1 MSDPTVSRLLPG
13 ARRGD
18 PAALDELIR
27 SFRPAIYRY
36 CRSRLPDHEAAE
48 DVTQEV
54 TLAMVEALPRHRA
67 EDHALGAFVFGIASN
82 KVAMWHRSSYRRPEA
97 PIERIPDRADAAPG
111 PAEIAEGNDGLE
123 RLMAC
128 IEQLPERFQE
138 ILMLR
143 VAAGLSAEETG
154 AVLGLSAGAVRVAQ
168 HRALTRLRE
177 ITSAGV
183 TR

>member
-13 ARRGD
+13 ASRGD
-18 PAALDELIR
+18 PAALEELIR

-54 TLAMVEALPRHRA
+54 TLAMVEALPRHRS
-67 EDHALGAFVFGIASN
+67 EDHSVGAFVFGIASN
-82 KVAMWHRSSYRRPEA
+82 KVAMWHRATYRRPEV
-97 PIERIPDRADAAPG
+97 PGEHTPESVDPTPG
-111 PAEIAEGNDGLE
+111 PAEIAESNDGLA
-123 RLMAC
+123 RLMGF
-128 IEQLPERFQE
+128 INQLPERFRE

-143 VAAGLSAEETG
+143 IAAGLSAEEAG
-154 AVLGLSAGAVRVAQ
+154 QVLGLTAGAVRVTQ

-177 ITSAGV
+177 IAALEV
-183 TR
+183 QP

>member
-1 MSDPTVSRLLPG
+1 MSDPSVNRWLPG
-13 ARRGD
+13 ASSGD
-18 PAALDELIR
+18 ADALNEVIR
-27 SFRPAIYRY
+27 HYRPAIYRY

-54 TLAMVEALPRHRA
+54 TIAMVEALSRHRA
-67 EDHALGAFVFGIASN
+67 DEHELGAFVFGIASN

-97 PIERIPDRADAAPG
+97 PTEVLPDRVDGNLG
-111 PAEIAEGNDGLE
+111 PAEVAESNDGLA

-128 IEQLPERFQE
+128 VEQLPERFRE

-177 ITSAGV
+177 ITSAEV
-183 TR
+183 SR

>member
-1 MSDPTVSRLLPG
+1 MSDPSVNRWLPG
-13 ARRGD
+13 ASRGEAD
-18 PAALDELIR
+18 ALNEVIR
-27 SFRPAIYRY
+27 HYRPAIYRY
-36 CRSRLPDHEAAE
+36 CRARLPHHEAAE

-54 TLAMVEALPRHRA
+54 TIAMVEALPRHRA
-67 EDHALGAFVFGIASN
+67 AEHELGAFVFGIASN
-82 KVAMWHRSSYRRPEA
+82 KVAMWHRSSYRRPESL
-97 PIERIPDRADAAPG
+97 IEEIPDRADPVPG
-111 PAEIAEGNDGLE
+111 PAEIAEGNDGLQ

-128 IEQLPERFQE
+128 VEQLPERFQE

-177 ITSAGV
+177 ITAAQA
-183 TR
+183 TP